1 MNNLN
6 LFSRISFLVYI
17 FFYLISAEFAI
28 SRNTKDEVLIRLENS
43 LNKRDI
49 VLISKIFSDQE
60 TFKLTNKFSKLIHEF
75 PNSKWQIK
83 NLKNK
88 NDNNHIIEVK
98 LSGSKIIDDKEFLL
112 ESNFNYLFSLEN
124 GVIFNSSIKNHLTT
138 IRNDNN
144 KLDIDIE
151 IPNKVLTGKNYYIDV
166 IINNP
171 LENEIIAGY
180 IKEYEEETLIN
191 QSILLKPL
199 VSGGIYKITRAPSK
213 PGIQIWTGIIA
224 HPKGLISFTKTV
236 DVIEKF

>member
-49 VLISKIFSDQE
+49 ALISKIFSDQE
-60 TFKLTNKFSKLIHEF
+60 TFKLTNKFSKLINEF

-199 VSGGIYKITRAPSK
+199 ASGGIYKITRAPSK
-213 PGIQIWTGIIA
+213 PGRQIWTGIIA